1 MAAGR
6 TLEADAISQ
15 YLDGGLN
22 VESIVKQVCIC
33 LSQRLEFL
41 NIT

>member
-33 LSQRLEFL
+33 LSRHLEAL
-41 NIT
+41 T